1 MDTPDTDARIV
12 AAAMK
17 LFEERGYAATT
28 TRAIAESAG
37 VNEVTLFRRFGTKAG
52 VLAAIGRVWEQTG
65 PPPTLDDTTDVRGT
79 LLRWAQAEVATA
91 KRSGAFMLRM
101 AFDARSVPEVAQ
113 ALASGRGPA
122 GALDALADYFTRAA
136 AAGVVRADVDP
147 RVLAEGFQAMTSSTV
162 MYRQMMG
169 VLAGEPRDV
178 IAALV
183 DLFCDGAL
191 AR

>member
-1 MDTPDTDARIV
+1 MDTPDTDARIL
-12 AAAMK
+12 AAAMA
-17 LFEERGYAATT
+17 LFAERGYAATT
-28 TRAIAESAG
+28 TRALAEAAG

-52 VLAAIGRVWEQTG
+52 VLAAIGRTWEQAG
-65 PPPTLDDTTDVRGT
+65 PPPTLEDTADVRGT

-91 KRSGAFMLRM
+91 ERSGAFMLRM

-122 GALDALADYFTRAA
+122 AGLDALADYFTRAA
-136 AAGVVRADVDP
+136 ADGAVRADVDP

-169 VLAGEPRDV
+169 VLAGEPHEV
-178 IAALV
+178 VTALV
-183 DLFCDGAL
+183 DVFCDGAL
-191 AR
+191 VR